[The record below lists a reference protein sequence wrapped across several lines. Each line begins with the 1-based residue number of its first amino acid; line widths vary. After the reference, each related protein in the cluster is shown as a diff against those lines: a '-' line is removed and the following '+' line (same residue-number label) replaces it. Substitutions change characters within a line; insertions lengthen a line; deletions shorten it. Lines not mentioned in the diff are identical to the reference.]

1 MSRKPDSENLTLVR
15 DQVGIA
21 FANFNVGSR
30 SGELL
35 PNVHKS
41 RAFLGTA
48 QLLLK
53 AKISLAVKQTIVETI
68 TIAAGRESAR
78 SRAKEKLIIY

>member
-1 MSRKPDSENLTLVR
+1 VSRKPDSENLTLVR
-15 DQVGIA
+15 GQVGIA
-21 FANFNVGSR
+21 FANFNVVR

-53 AKISLAVKQTIVETI
+53 AKISLAAGRTIVETI
-68 TIAAGRESAR
+68 TITAGRESAR
-78 SRAKEKLIIY
+78 SRTKEKLIIY